1 MRTHARPTAR
11 RESGWTLIELLV
23 VINIIAVMVALL
35 LPAVQMR
42 RVTAQR
48 VGAITTIERLTDALE
63 FFRATDA
70 DGDGVDDYGSI
81 DELVALGLLSPL
93 PGGKHLGYLFELV
106 NLMGPPRYELR
117 AAPCVPPE
125 AVYFYSDETALIRFN
140 VTGPA
145 GGSDPRF
152 TGLEDLPPSPAEA
165 AYHQQIDEQGG
176 TFLRMLESLR
186 GAGGA
191 IGDAASLI
199 SDPAIVEEIFLALDV
214 DGDRNI
220 TVDELLVA
228 DLFDLARNLVAQL
241 RLDPASPAIGD
252 DADLVPL
259 LESYQADLAT
269 LTHAAEQPPFPAYP
283 LINGVPPGDA
293 AFYLLSQ
300 RLAAVPGLGVM
311 GATLV
316 LFGVLCLTWRLLRLR
331 GLHGHR
337 GS

>member
-1 MRTHARPTAR
+1 MRIYARPIAPR
-11 RESGWTLIELLV
+11 RSGFTLVELLV
-23 VINIIAVMVALL
+23 VIAIIGIYVGLL
-35 LPAVQMR
+35 LPAVQPGRAMF
-42 RVTAQR
+42 QR
-48 VGAITTIERLTDALE
+48 SEAITTIEHITDALE

-93 PGGKHLGYLFELV
+93 PGGKRLGYLFELV

-125 AVYFYSDETALIRFN
+125 AVYFYSDDTALIRFN

-145 GGSDPRF
+145 GVSDPGF
-152 TGLEDLPPSPAEA
+152 TGLADLPPSPADA
-165 AYHQQIDEQGG
+165 AYQQQIDEQGG
-176 TFLRMLESLR
+176 TFLRMLESLP

-199 SDPAIVEEIFLALDV
+199 SDPAIVEEIFLALAV
-214 DGDRNI
+214 DGDLDI
-220 TVDELLVA
+220 TVDELLVT
-228 DLFDLARNLVAQL
+228 DLLDLARSLVAQL
-241 RLDPASPAIGD
+241 GLDPASPAIGD
-252 DADLVPL
+252 DTDLVPL
-259 LESYQADLAT
+259 LESYQADLAA
-269 LTHAAEQPPFPAYP
+269 LTHAAEPPPFPAYP

-316 LFGVLCLTWRLLRLR
+316 LFGVLCLMWRILRLR